1 MKKSVK
7 STAIE
12 NLKSANK
19 EVKSISGVCKIV
31 AQFWNEGYKSAFKE
45 VGITDKK
52 QLTPALLKYIPTE
65 FINEEGIICRYVKVN
80 VLDDEQQAIPNKV
93 LKNGKVQYLKE
104 WQLRPIKTWSANILF
119 ELLWQ
124 VNHVEE
130 YA

>member
-19 EVKSISGVCKIV
+19 EVKSISGVCKIID
-31 AQFWNEGYKSAFKE
+31 QFWAEGYKSAFAT

-52 QLTPALLKYIPTE
+52 QLTPILLKQVPQE
-65 FINEEGIICRYVKVN
+65 FINEDGIICRYVKVN
-80 VLDDEQQAIPNKV
+80 VLDEEEKAIPNKV

-104 WQLRPIKTWSANILF
+104 WKLRPIKTWSANILF

-124 VNHVEE
+124 VKHVEE

>member
-7 STAIE
+7 TTAIE

-31 AQFWNEGYKSAFKE
+31 AQFWNEGYSAAFAE
-45 VGITDKK
+45 VGITNKK
-52 QLTPALLKYIPTE
+52 QLTPALLKEIPAE
-65 FINEEGIICRYVKVN
+65 FINEEGTVCRFVKVN
-80 VLDDEQQAIPNKV
+80 VLDEEGNTIANKV

-104 WQLRPIKTWSANILF
+104 WKLRPIKTWSANILF

-130 YA
+130 Y

>member
-31 AQFWNEGYKSAFKE
+31 AQFWNEGYKDAFAA

-52 QLTPALLKYIPTE
+52 QLTPVLLKQIPSE
-65 FINEEGIICRYVKVN
+65 FVNEDGIICRYAKVD
-80 VLDDEQQAIPNKV
+80 VLDEGGNAIVKIT
-93 LKNGKVQYLKE
+93 LSNGKTQNLKE
-104 WQLRPIKTWSANILF
+104 WKLRPIKNWSANILF

>member
-1 MKKSVK
+1 MKKSIK
-7 STAIE
+7 SAAVE
-12 NLKSANK
+12 SLKSANK
-19 EVKSISGVCKIV
+19 EVKSISGVCKII
-31 AQFWNEGYKSAFKE
+31 AHFWGEGYKEAFAT

-52 QLTPALLKYIPTE
+52 QLTPVLLKQLPQE
-65 FINEEGIICRYVKVN
+65 FINEEGIVCRYVKVN

-104 WQLRPIKTWSANILF
+104 WKLRPIKTWSANILF

-130 YA
+130 F